1 MPFALFPQTETPVP
15 HRALFGQRDGGLDL
29 RREMHVLL
37 YGDSRQ
43 RGHGYWVVFRKFDRT
58 KFAAGYNS
66 ATGDGIFFPP
76 TGEGIGG
83 PIYPFTDTAIRV
95 YSQELGTANPRL
107 RGEQRL
113 PTGALPFGYRVFFME
128 HTVAPTEADR
138 LYELDGYVGETA
150 PTNIAGPFPMSW
162 DIQTVS
168 PFREDGGRIE
178 YYGVVAVKAVPRSH
192 NR

>member
-15 HRALFGQRDGGLDL
+15 HRALFGRRDGGLDL
-29 RREMHVLL
+29 RKEMHTFL

-43 RGHGYWVVFRKFDRT
+43 RGHGYWIVFRKFDRT
-58 KFAAGYNS
+58 QYAKAYNS
-66 ATGDGIFFPP
+66 ATDQGVFFPP

-95 YSQELGTANPRL
+95 YAEEIGTASPRL
-107 RGEQRL
+107 RSEQRL
-113 PTGALPFGYRVFFME
+113 PIGSVPFGYRVFFME
-128 HTVAPTEADR
+128 HSTLPTEADR
-138 LYELDGYVGETA
+138 LYEFDHPVSETA
-150 PTNIAGPFPMSW
+150 PTAISGPFTMAW
-162 DIQTVS
+162 DIQAVA

-178 YYGVVAVKAVPRSH
+178 YYSVVAIRTVPRSH